1 MKLKILLLLII
12 ILPNIN
18 VFAQTEISVPKFI
31 QLPKDSIQS
40 RELISTLNKFLT
52 STQEANN
59 DNIYV
64 YPKDKIETY
73 ILIDEF
79 KNIEKSRG
87 FKNEH
92 FYKPYL
98 TNVIKLD
105 STKFLLQISHIGV
118 SDSIPYLRS
127 EFKLIAHKIDETFL
141 FSSPLKEN
149 TKNWSTKTIDNF
161 TFYFKNNLNIDKAN
175 NYVELS
181 NTFDK
186 KLKSKNKI
194 TKLYC
199 AKNRTELLRL
209 IGVDYKL
216 DYNGRTSGVF
226 SALNGNEQ
234 LIVLGNNNETF
245 DNFDPHDLWHD
256 RLSLVISKRKVN
268 KPVDEG
274 CSYLYG
280 GSWGMSWDR
289 IFKRFMK
296 KVANNKDANWIYYKE
311 NKTNFGESQ
320 AEHLMVDYVV
330 NALIIQK
337 IEKEKGFSGVWEL
350 LNCGKYEKGNENY
363 YNALNKITG
372 ISKKN
377 YNKEIWK
384 LIKNENSTNQTLN

>member
-1 MKLKILLLLII
+1 MKLKVILLLIV
-12 ILPNIN
+12 ILPYINIS
-18 VFAQTEISVPKFI
+18 AQTEINVPKFI

-40 RELISTLNKFLT
+40 GELISTLNKFLI
-52 STQEANN
+52 STQETNN
-59 DNIYV
+59 DNIYI
-64 YPKDKIETY
+64 YPNDKVETY
-73 ILIDEF
+73 ILVDEF

-105 STKFLLQISHIGV
+105 SNKYLLQISHIGV

-127 EFKLIAHKIDETFL
+127 EFKLIAHKTGKTFL

-149 TKNWSTKTIDNF
+149 TKNWKTKTIDNC
-161 TFYFKNNLNIDKAN
+161 TFYFKDTLNIDNAN
-175 NYVELS
+175 SYVKLS
-181 NTFDK
+181 NVFDE
-186 KLKSKNKI
+186 KLNSKNNK

-199 AKNRTELLRL
+199 AKNRTELLKL

-226 SALNGNEQ
+226 SALNGKEQ

-256 RLSLVISKRKVN
+256 RLSLVISRRKVN

-280 GSWGMSWDR
+280 GSWGMSWST
-289 IFKRFMK
+289 IFKRFME
-296 KVANNKDANWIYYKE
+296 KVANNKDIDWTYYKE
-311 NKTNFGESQ
+311 NKTNFGKSQ

-330 NALIIQK
+330 NALIIRK

-350 LNCGKYEKGNENY
+350 LNCGKFEKGNENY
-363 YNALNKITG
+363 YNALNQIIG
-372 ISKKN
+372 ISKNN
-377 YNKEIWK
+377 YNKEVWK
-384 LIKNENSTNQTLN
+384 LIKKENK